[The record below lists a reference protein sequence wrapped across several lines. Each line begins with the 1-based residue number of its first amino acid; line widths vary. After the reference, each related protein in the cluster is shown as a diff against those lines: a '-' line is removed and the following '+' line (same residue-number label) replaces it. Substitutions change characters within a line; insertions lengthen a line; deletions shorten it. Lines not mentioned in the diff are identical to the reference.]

1 MNGPIEFVQ
10 PAMTRKTTSIVSRQF
25 CVIMHSFCSR
35 RINQARKKCCAP
47 FSLSSADKDGAKV
60 EDANGEFSHEM
71 QIKASG
77 NEYTVD
83 NSNWVSLILF
93 KKNLEIA
100 LRYGSLFILTHA
112 LLISFKQD
120 YAI

>member
-1 MNGPIEFVQ
+1 MSGFLLYYK
-10 PAMTRKTTSIVSRQF
+10 RD
-25 CVIMHSFCSR
+25 

-93 KKNLEIA
+93 KKKFKNCPEVWQFVYFVPCPLDFIQTGLCNLETF
-100 LRYGSLFILTHA
+100 LFDVHPNFKENTDIL
-112 LLISFKQD
+112 L
-120 YAI
+120 